1 LINWGHMVAHKLG
14 YRYSVVLGHSKYYPK
29 AGYVSASQYG
39 VKAPFEVEDENFM
52 IICFSENK
60 DKLNEL
66 LNMTR
71 LLEYSLNLN

>member
-1 LINWGHMVAHKLG
+1 MVAHKLG